1 MNKWLNFEFNTCE
14 KLASIKGTVL
24 GMVNTITGEIIASQ
38 HFGLMSYRDTYNLNL
53 SDKVNLFPYTIE
65 DMILIVATKT
75 IKDHEQKES
84 VSLC

>member
-38 HFGLMSYRDTYNLNL
+38 HFGLMSYRNTYNLHL
-53 SDKVNLFPYTIE
+53 SDKVNPFPYTIE
-65 DMILIVATKT
+65 DMILLAAKQT
-75 IKDHEQKES
+75 IKDYEQKS
-84 VSLC
+84 ATIS